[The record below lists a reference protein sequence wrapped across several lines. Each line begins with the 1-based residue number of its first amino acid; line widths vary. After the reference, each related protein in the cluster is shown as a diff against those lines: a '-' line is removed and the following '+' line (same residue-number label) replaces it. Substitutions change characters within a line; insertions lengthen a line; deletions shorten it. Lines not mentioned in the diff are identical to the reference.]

1 MIRSLSTRH
10 LALLSALLLLV
21 GCGADAPP
29 ATDQDVEAVIRA
41 TQIPARFAAGDALF
55 EANCAVCHGSRALGT
70 PAGPPL
76 IHIVYEPSHHS
87 DLAFVYA
94 VERGVRAHHWGFG
107 DMPPIPNVSREEI
120 QQIVAY
126 IRYLQRQ
133 VGIV

>member
-1 MIRSLSTRH
+1 MIRYLYTRH
-10 LALLSALLLLV
+10 LALLSALLFLV

-29 ATDQDVEAVIRA
+29 ATDQDVAAVIRA
-41 TQIPARFAAGDALF
+41 TQIPARLATGDALF
-55 EANCAVCHGSRALGT
+55 EANCAACHGSRALGT
-70 PAGPPL
+70 PVGPPL

-120 QQIVAY
+120 QEIVAY